1 MQIICWFDGAS
12 QNNGTLC
19 GAGGIIRTGGN
30 TYYRWTLNCGM
41 GTNTRAELLGVWAS
55 LSLAHR
61 LGIDQL
67 QVLGDSKIV
76 VDWLNHKCNLFV
88 SSLLG
93 WMEKIR
99 ILVTLFNDIK
109 FDHIYREE
117 NVEAD
122 TLSKNPSRFWKGGS
136 TSTNG
141 RTARR
146 APHLHCG
153 FIYDIASTWG
163 HLWFSWLFFYYQ

>member
-1 MQIICWFDGAS
+1 MQNICWFDGVA

-19 GAGGIIRTGGN
+19 GVGGIIRTGGN

-41 GTNTRAELLGVWAS
+41 GANTRAELLGVWAS

-61 LGIDQL
+61 LGIDHL

-76 VDWLNHKCNLFV
+76 VDWLNHKCNHFV

-109 FDHIYREE
+109 FNDIYREE
-117 NVEAD
+117 NVEED
-122 TLSKNPSRFWKGGS
+122 TLSKKSLQVLE
-136 TSTNG
+136 G
-141 RTARR
+141 RIHFNKWQDGQE
-146 APHLHCG
+146 APPLTLRLC
-153 FIYDIASTWG
+153 I
-163 HLWFSWLFFYYQ
+163 